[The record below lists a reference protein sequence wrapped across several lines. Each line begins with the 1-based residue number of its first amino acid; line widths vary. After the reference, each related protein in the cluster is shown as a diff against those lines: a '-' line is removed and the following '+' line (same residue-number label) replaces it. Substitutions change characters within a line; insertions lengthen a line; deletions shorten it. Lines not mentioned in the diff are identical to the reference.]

1 MPDWMGPPVGAL
13 PGVVSLE
20 VVLAKTD
27 DVAVAVTRASAYP
40 TGLEFDLVTIGGP
53 GARGLDPLLFEGR
66 MHHRRGDGGALPP
79 EMLRFGVEY
88 PDGRRATNVGT
99 HPFALLDEDEDEDG
113 PPSPKAPVLIEHG
126 GGGGG
131 GNWRQSMWLWP
142 LPGQGTLTL
151 ACEWPA
157 VGIPLTRHA
166 VDARPLFDAA
176 RRAQTLF
183 SFPEPP
189 EGEIPASPAIW

>member
-53 GARGLDPLLFEGR
+53 VLLQ
-66 MHHRRGDGGALPP
+66 
-79 EMLRFGVEY
+79 
-88 PDGRRATNVGT
+88 
-99 HPFALLDEDEDEDG
+99 
-113 PPSPKAPVLIEHG
+113 HG

-131 GNWRQSMWLWP
+131 ANWRQSMWLWP

-151 ACEWPA
+151 ACECPA

-189 EGEIPASPAIW
+189 EGEIRASPAIW